1 MALSQKKSWGTIKS
15 VKVAFFDAKSY
26 DRTYFAE
33 SGHELAFFEC
43 RLTEVTASLA
53 RGFQAVCV
61 FVNVLVTSHQG
72 FLTHEALSEIA
83 RITCENFSRGN
94 HGGPFLE
101 GTELT
106 T

>member
-1 MALSQKKSWGTIKS
+1 
-15 VKVAFFDAKSY
+15 
-26 DRTYFAE
+26 
-33 SGHELAFFEC
+33 
-43 RLTEVTASLA
+43 
-53 RGFQAVCV
+53 
-61 FVNVLVTSHQG
+61 VTSHQG